1 MKVPRFLVLCGLL
14 APLLTFAQ
22 TYPNKP
28 VRLVVPFAAG
38 GAADTVARATGNRI
52 SEALGQPVVIDNR
65 AGGLAAIGSDVVAK
79 ASPDGYTLLLAVS
92 PPHTIFPLLIRNLPF
107 DNIKDFTPIAI
118 IGTLPQV
125 IAVHPS
131 LPVNSLKELIEYA
144 KKNPGKLSFGT
155 SGVGTAQHLGG
166 LHLNKMAGIDLQH
179 IGYKG
184 GGQAINDL
192 LGGQVPIGILT
203 LSNVIV
209 HARTGKLKLLA
220 MLEAQRAKGA
230 PEIPTVAEA
239 GVPGFAI
246 PDTWIGLMGPAHLPA
261 PIAGQLNAAVTKALE
276 FSDVRSRL
284 DAAGFE
290 VRIATQQS
298 FADSIAK
305 SYGVYQKIVSD
316 AGIKPE

>member
-1 MKVPRFLVLCGLL
+1 MTRFCSILALL
-14 APLLTFAQ
+14 FSPLFAFAQ
-22 TYPNKP
+22 AYPSKP

-92 PPHTIFPLLIRNLPF
+92 PPHTIFPLLIKNLPF

-166 LHLNKMAGIDLQH
+166 LHLNKMTGIDLQH

-203 LSNVIV
+203 LSNVLV

-305 SYGVYQKIVSD
+305 SYVVYQKIVTD